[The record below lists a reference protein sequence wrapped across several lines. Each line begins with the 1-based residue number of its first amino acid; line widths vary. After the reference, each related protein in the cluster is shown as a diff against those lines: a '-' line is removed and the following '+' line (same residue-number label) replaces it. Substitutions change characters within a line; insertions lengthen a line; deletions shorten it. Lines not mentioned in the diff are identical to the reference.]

1 MSSYAVNVAL
11 VANGSHNPVKLGCST
26 GGTGPVQGSERF
38 EDLARDYCAMWDR
51 LNPVS
56 ASWLG
61 IHDYDDRL
69 GDFSEAGFEEQAGEM
84 LEYENR
90 LTQIDPATL
99 GASEQIDY
107 AILLA
112 DIRANRWSI
121 EKVADWRR
129 NPALYVQTPLMG
141 LLALVSRETIP
152 LPDRLRSIIGRLT
165 ELRDVLEAGRDNVE
179 EPPRVFTDVAM
190 QATHAGMGFVR
201 STLPSLARREPD
213 MEDELLEALD
223 DAEAALESHLHYLRA
238 ELLPESSGDFAV
250 GRELFDERLREWH
263 MLDVDADGLRK
274 VGQTML
280 EETRAAIVKVAKE
293 IDAKTDWATQLE
305 QAKRDHPSA
314 AQLMAAY
321 QQEIDRLRK
330 FINEQGLVTIPQ
342 GERLALVETPSFE
355 RSIVPYAA
363 YMPPGPFEADQTGQ
377 FWVTPVNRE
386 TSPREQ
392 ETQLQE
398 HCLPHLP
405 LTTLH
410 EGYPGHHLQLCVA
423 NRLGSVMRRRASS
436 DLFAEGWALY
446 CEQMM
451 GEQGYFTDPRTRL
464 FQLKDML
471 WRAARVVIDAG
482 LHTGEMTMGEAV
494 DLLVNEAK
502 LARQQAEGE
511 VRRYTMSPT
520 QPMTY
525 AMGKHAIL
533 ELRKEHSKLSL
544 RDFHDRLLSHGT
556 IPLALVRRAMSA

>member
-1 MSSYAVNVAL
+1 
-11 VANGSHNPVKLGCST
+11 
-26 GGTGPVQGSERF
+26 
-38 EDLARDYCAMWDR
+38 MWDR
-51 LNPVS
+51 LNPVG

-84 LEYENR
+84 VEYENR
-90 LTQIDPATL
+90 LAQVDSAAL
-99 GASEQIDY
+99 SAAEQIDY
-107 AILLA
+107 AILQA
-112 DIRANRWSI
+112 DIRANRWST
-121 EKVADWRR
+121 EKVVDWRR

-141 LLALVSRETIP
+141 LLALVSREYAP
-152 LPDRLRSIIGRLT
+152 LPERLRSIIGRLT

-201 STLPSLARREPD
+201 TALPALARREPD
-213 MEDELLEALD
+213 MEDELLDALD
-223 DAEAALESHLHYLRA
+223 DAEAALEAHLHYLRA
-238 ELLPESSGDFAV
+238 ELLPESTGDFAI
-250 GRELFDERLREWH
+250 GRELFDERLRDWH

-274 VGQTML
+274 IGEGL
-280 EETRAAIVKVAKE
+280 LKETSTAIVKLAKE
-293 IDAKTDWATQLE
+293 IDPKTSWAEQVE
-305 QAKRDHPSA
+305 QAKRDHPA
-314 AQLMAAY
+314 APQLMTAY
-321 QQEIDRLRK
+321 QQEIERLK
-330 FINEQGLVTIPQ
+330 TFLAEHGLVTFPA
-342 GERLALVETPSFE
+342 GERLALVETPTFE
-355 RSIVPYAA
+355 RSVVPYAA
-363 YMPPGPFEADQTGQ
+363 YMPPGPFDVDQTGQ

-392 ETQLQE
+392 EAQLQE
-398 HCLPHLP
+398 HCLPHMP

-410 EGYPGHHLQLCVA
+410 EGYPGHHLQLCIA
-423 NRLGSVMRRRASS
+423 NRGGSMVRKRASS

-451 GEQGYFTDPRTRL
+451 GEQGYYQDPRTRL

-482 LHTGEMTMGEAV
+482 LHTGSMTMEQAV

-502 LARQQAEGE
+502 LARPQAEAE

-533 ELRKEHSKLSL
+533 ELRKEYSKLSL
-544 RDFHDRLLSHGT
+544 REFHDKLLSHGT
-556 IPLALVRRAMSA
+556 IPLALVRRAMSQ